1 MATSYSVCNEC
12 IVMNRFDTDRSG
24 SPICGRCKKP
34 LPMTGAVTAATDKGL
49 QRLIES
55 SPIPVVVDFWAPWC
69 GPCLS
74 FAPTFASTATRRL
87 GNAVFA
93 KINTQT
99 EAGAAQ
105 AHGIRGI
112 PTLIV
117 FHKSKEVARTS
128 GALDQNSLDRWL
140 DDVGRAMA
148 QEAK

>member
-1 MATSYSVCNEC
+1 MIGSREINSCLVWENLSFIINNIEN
-12 IVMNRFDTDRSG
+12 IPSKLHRS
-24 SPICGRCKKP
+24 II
-34 LPMTGAVTAATDKGL
+34 DH
-49 QRLIES
+49 RLKHRSWLTS

-87 GNAVFA
+87 GNALFA

-105 AHGIRGI
+105 AHSIKGI

-117 FHKSKEVARTS
+117 FHKGKEVARTS

-140 DDVGRAMA
+140 DDVGRAMP
-148 QEAK
+148 QDSK

>member
-12 IVMNRFDTDRSG
+12 VALNKFDTDRSG

-34 LPMTGAVTAATDKGL
+34 LPIKGAVTEATEKGL

-55 SPIPVVVDFWAPWC
+55 SPVPVVVDFWAPWC

-87 GNAVFA
+87 GTLVFA
-93 KINTQT
+93 KVNTQT
-99 EAGAAQ
+99 EAGIAQ
-105 AHGIRGI
+105 AHGIKGI

-117 FHKSKEVARTS
+117 FHKGKEIARTS

-140 DDVGRAMA
+140 NDYGRANP
-148 QEAK
+148 QDAK